1 MSDTSTKDPDK
12 QYGFGPEPLARPGA
26 VRVLITAGPTHE
38 PIDAVRFLG
47 NRSSGRMGIALA
59 EAAKARGA
67 SVDLLLGPATVTP
80 PAELAES
87 VRRFRTCEDLRLL
100 LGELA
105 GAADIIIMAAAVAD
119 YRPKPLAA
127 LSGGKFRRT
136 SGNIMLELESTPD
149 LIAGVSASRRPG
161 QLIVGFALEPR
172 AEMIAS
178 AHAKLDRKKI
188 DMVVANPLE
197 TMDSGEI
204 EAVLV
209 SKCQPDLPSP
219 GVMSKA
225 DCSAWLMERFLSAF
239 AKLR

>member
-1 MSDTSTKDPDK
+1 MAGTSANDP
-12 QYGFGPEPLARPGA
+12 GNNRNLAEGARTRPGV

-59 EAAKARGA
+59 EAATARGT
-67 SVDLLLGPATVTP
+67 SVDLLLGPATVSP
-80 PAELAES
+80 PTELAES
-87 VRRFRTCEDLRLL
+87 VRRFSTCEDLRLL
-100 LGELA
+100 LAELA
-105 GAADIIIMAAAVAD
+105 HKADIIIMAAAVAD
-119 YRPKPLAA
+119 YRPVPLAA

-136 SGNIMLELESTPD
+136 SGNVMLELESTPD

-178 AHAKLDRKKI
+178 AHAKLERKKI

-197 TMDSGEI
+197 TMDSAEI

-209 SKCQPDLPSP
+209 SKGQPDLPTP
-219 GVMSKA
+219 GMMSKA
-225 DCSAWLMERFLSAF
+225 ECSVWLMERFLSAF
-239 AKLR
+239 AKLP